1 MSAPANAKLNE
12 DSFITFLAKCQ
23 IWLSENWK
31 WLVILILVAIG
42 SALITE
48 KRRKDGIAKE
58 RTYWDNAAKAST
70 IEQRQ
75 KFIKSNSETQAA
87 KLLSLQLTRQL
98 LDEGKFKEA
107 LTTVTGFISKNP
119 DSPMVSIALM
129 LQAYAHEE
137 LNENDKALESYK
149 KVDAAGDLM
158 SVLSKQFSERL
169 EKSTA
174 Q

>member
-1 MSAPANAKLNE
+1 MSTPANANLKE
-12 DSFITFLAKCQ
+12 DSFLTFLAKCQ

-31 WLVILILVAIG
+31 WLLIMVLVAIG
-42 SALITE
+42 SALISE
-48 KRRKDGIAKE
+48 KRRKDGLAQE
-58 RTYWDNAAKAST
+58 RTYWDSAAKAST
-70 IEQRQ
+70 VDQRQ
-75 KFIKSNSETQAA
+75 KFIKSNADSQAA

-98 LDEGKFKEA
+98 LDDGKYKDA
-107 LTTVTGFISKNP
+107 LTTVTNFISKNP
-119 DSPMVSIALM
+119 DSPLVSIALM
-129 LQAYAHEE
+129 LQAYAYEE

-158 SVLSKQFSERL
+158 SVLSQQFSKRL